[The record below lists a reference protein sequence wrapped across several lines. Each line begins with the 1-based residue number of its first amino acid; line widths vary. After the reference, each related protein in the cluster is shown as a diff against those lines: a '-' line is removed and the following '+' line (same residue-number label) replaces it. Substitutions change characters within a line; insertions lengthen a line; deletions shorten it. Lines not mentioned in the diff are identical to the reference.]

1 MREMGCREQLRAP
14 TVLGFRL
21 TSVPQQGVSRLEVAA
36 QPLGDRREHFVR
48 SQVSDDTAHPIAAHS
63 A

>member
-36 QPLGDRREHFVR
+36 QPL
-48 SQVSDDTAHPIAAHS
+48 
-63 A
+63 